1 MSGSPAPIG
10 VVAHYNLLE
19 QLEPSGPGD
28 LYRARDTKAGR
39 TVAVRLLPAD
49 FTSDPAA
56 LIDQARGLTRLSHPN
71 VTTLFDVGEHE
82 GRVYFAFEFQKGQS
96 LRAEAAGRPLNV
108 RRAVE
113 IAIQIADAVADAH
126 AAGFVH
132 GGLSPESIVISA
144 KGRAKIPAFELAA
157 QGGFN
162 QDGRE
167 ARLHDYESPEEA
179 NGQPPDDRSDIY
191 SVGAILYEMLT
202 TRRPM
207 HRGASAPSAS
217 NPQGP
222 ERDRYRRPQGA
233 RAESGE
239 PLSECGRA
247 RRRAASVDRRARSA
261 GCGRRGRG
269 AGADLVHERRPC
281 GGNGRSDAR
290 HCGSGVVVL
299 GTVRLKPD
307 TTSVRLAGHYIDAD
321 CRIVPSCALNAE
333 RASTWSIPAAR
344 AAAMASESTC
354 DT

>member
-49 FTSDPAA
+49 FTPDPAA
-56 LIDQARGLTRLSHPN
+56 LIDQARGLTALSHPN

-96 LRAEAAGRPLNV
+96 LRAEAAGRAMNV

-126 AAGFVH
+126 TAGFVH

-157 QGGFN
+157 QGGFEH
-162 QDGRE
+162 DGRE

-217 NPQGP
+217 NPKVP
-222 ERDRYRRPQGA
+222 KEIDAVVLKALAPNPASRYQSAIGLA
-233 RAESGE
+233 GELRASIAVLDQLGVAGE
-239 PLSECGRA
+239 EEELAQTSSTSVGR
-247 RRRAASVDRRARSA
+247 
-261 GCGRRGRG
+261 
-269 AGADLVHERRPC
+269 
-281 GGNGRSDAR
+281 
-290 HCGSGVVVL
+290 VVVMAAIML
-299 GTVRLKPD
+299 V
-307 TTSVRLAGHYIDAD
+307 VAVLAWWFWFRSG
-321 CRIVPSCALNAE
+321 
-333 RASTWSIPAAR
+333 
-344 AAAMASESTC
+344 
-354 DT
+354 

>member
-49 FTSDPAA
+49 FTPDPAA
-56 LIDQARGLTRLSHPN
+56 LINQARGLTALSHPN

-96 LRAEAAGRPLNV
+96 LRAESAGRAMNV

-157 QGGFN
+157 QGGF
-162 QDGRE
+162 QHDGRE

-179 NGQPPDDRSDIY
+179 NGQAPDDRSDIY

-217 NPQGP
+217 NPKVP
-222 ERDRYRRPQGA
+222 KEIDAVVLKALAPNPASRYQSAVGLA
-233 RAESGE
+233 GELRASIAVLDQLGVAGE
-239 PLSECGRA
+239 EEELAQSSSTSVGR
-247 RRRAASVDRRARSA
+247 
-261 GCGRRGRG
+261 
-269 AGADLVHERRPC
+269 
-281 GGNGRSDAR
+281 
-290 HCGSGVVVL
+290 VVVMAAIML
-299 GTVRLKPD
+299 V
-307 TTSVRLAGHYIDAD
+307 VAVLAWWF
-321 CRIVPSCALNAE
+321 LQ
-333 RASTWSIPAAR
+333 
-344 AAAMASESTC
+344 
-354 DT
+354 